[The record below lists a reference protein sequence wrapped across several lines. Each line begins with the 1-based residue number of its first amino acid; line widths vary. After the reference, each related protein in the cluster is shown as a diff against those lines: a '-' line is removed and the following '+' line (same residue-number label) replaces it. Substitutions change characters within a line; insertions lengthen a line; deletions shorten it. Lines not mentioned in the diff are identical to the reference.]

1 VHRAGAREDSELRPF
16 SFAVASQSARRS
28 CLVVL
33 ICAALFCVSST
44 NAQQGQPQPLTN
56 SAVIRLVRAGFKE
69 KTVIAI
75 IRTRASRFDLAPDRL
90 IDLKKNG
97 VSENVILAMIE
108 HQDASENFAFDDS
121 FDDMNTPGLQKGSA
135 SPGGVDIFGSGGNS
149 SSRTRGR
156 GQSGAN
162 QDNRVTSGSVTA
174 RIVRPP
180 LEEGGAPKLERTPT
194 LTNDSIVGM
203 VEAGFSEGTI
213 IRRIEQS
220 PADFDLTAPKLAD
233 LRKRRVTEPV
243 IDAMRAAMSDD
254 ATSGGPPKLK
264 NPEQ

>member
-1 VHRAGAREDSELRPF
+1 MNL
-16 SFAVASQSARRS
+16 SQFGSALQFGRWFRLFVLLS
-28 CLVVL
+28 AAFVLVST
-33 ICAALFCVSST
+33 SS
-44 NAQQGQPQPLTN
+44 AQQREPPPLTN
-56 SAVIRLVRAGFKE
+56 AAVIKLVHAGFKE
-69 KTVIAI
+69 KTVVAI

-90 IDLKKNG
+90 IELKKGG
-97 VSENVILAMIE
+97 VSENIILAMIA
-108 HQDASENFAFDDS
+108 HQDASDAFAFEDS
-121 FDDMNTPGLQKGSA
+121 FDDMVRPESKSGSGN
-135 SPGGVDIFGSGGNS
+135 SGSTDIFGSGGDS

-156 GQSGAN
+156 GQSGTN
-162 QDNRVTSGSVTA
+162 SGSTVTSGSATV

-180 LEEGGAPKLERTPT
+180 REEGGTPKLERTPT

-220 PADFDLTAPKLAD
+220 PADFDLTAPRLAD

>member
-1 VHRAGAREDSELRPF
+1 LTLLWLERVILAGLVLCAF
-16 SFAVASQSARRS
+16 FVAAP
-28 CLVVL
+28 
-33 ICAALFCVSST
+33 AAS
-44 NAQQGQPQPLTN
+44 AQQGEPQPLTN
-56 SAVIRLVRAGFKE
+56 AAVIKLVRAGFKD

-75 IRTRASRFDLAPDRL
+75 IHTRSSRFDLAPDRL
-90 IDLKKNG
+90 IELKKSG
-97 VSENVILAMIE
+97 VSENIILSMIG
-108 HQDASENFAFDDS
+108 HQDAGSAFDFDDS
-121 FDDMNTPGLQKGSA
+121 FDDMRMPEPRNGSE
-135 SPGGVDIFGSGGNS
+135 SGVDIFGSGGNS

-162 QDNRVTSGSVTA
+162 QDNTVTSGSATV

-180 LEEGGAPKLERTPT
+180 REEGGSPQLERTPT
-194 LTNDSIVGM
+194 LNNDSIVGM

-220 PADFDLTAPKLAD
+220 PADFDLTAPKLAE
-233 LRKRRVTEPV
+233 LRKHRVTEPV
-243 IDAMRAAMSDD
+243 IDAMRAAMRDD